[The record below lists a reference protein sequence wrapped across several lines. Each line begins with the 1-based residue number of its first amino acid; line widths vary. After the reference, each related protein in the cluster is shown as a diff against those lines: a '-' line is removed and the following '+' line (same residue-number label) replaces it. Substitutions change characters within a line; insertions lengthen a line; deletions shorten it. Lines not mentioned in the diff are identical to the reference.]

1 MKKRVDYC
9 DFLRFL
15 AILSVILIHVLGDM
29 KDYFLQQN
37 RTYYFI
43 LTALD
48 SITRAGVPLFFMF
61 TGIFLL
67 SSKKTTTYFDFIKK
81 TFKKLILPLIFASL
95 IYYTYEV
102 WTQKTSF
109 SIVQFL
115 LRLQSNQIKYH
126 LWYLYSIIPIYLLLP
141 FITVGIQK
149 MNQKQLRNLIILLF
163 ILGNVPAT
171 ISRICF
177 YLNIPTLDSFTYP
190 TLLIYLNYTFLGY
203 YLYHYDI
210 EKKYKKLFYIL
221 GIISL
226 ICMPILDFLCI
237 KETRWDPFL
246 APDIVFPFMF
256 TIAVFLYVKENYIK
270 WNISP
275 KLQTFFKSNA
285 FLSLYIYLSHVMI
298 LELLQKF
305 ILSFFHPTRFIHY
318 LSLVFLYFIGTY
330 ILSYIFSYVLHFI
343 MSFKKKEAA

>member
-1 MKKRVDYC
+1 MILINFC

-15 AILSVILIHVLGDM
+15 AILSVILIHGLGDM

-177 YLNIPTLDSFTYP
+177 YLNIQ
-190 TLLIYLNYTFLGY
+190 
-203 YLYHYDI
+203 
-210 EKKYKKLFYIL
+210 
-221 GIISL
+221 
-226 ICMPILDFLCI
+226 
-237 KETRWDPFL
+237 
-246 APDIVFPFMF
+246 
-256 TIAVFLYVKENYIK
+256 TIH
-270 WNISP
+270 S
-275 KLQTFFKSNA
+275 
-285 FLSLYIYLSHVMI
+285 
-298 LELLQKF
+298 
-305 ILSFFHPTRFIHY
+305 
-318 LSLVFLYFIGTY
+318 
-330 ILSYIFSYVLHFI
+330 
-343 MSFKKKEAA
+343 